1 MLRLRGGQ
9 VESLWDEVL
18 PEKLR
23 ELPDDLA
30 RMDGLLQDETLLAPI
45 EAHWRREAEAR
56 GRSAR
61 GHGRPTIAMQR
72 YLRLMLLKHR
82 YGWGYETLM
91 REVSDSFHLRRFCLI
106 PLNERVPDEST
117 VRKLTRRLGAETVAE
132 LSRLVIGKAPRETRF
147 RARAVRIDSTVVEA
161 DVRYPTDSGLAADG
175 VRTLAREGKRLQ
187 AKAAGTVVRM
197 RDRSRAVG
205 KRLRAISRSLRRRT
219 GAAKA
224 EVLALT
230 GQTGRLLAASVKE
243 ARAVAAEARG
253 KALALHRSHKA
264 KRTAARILAGA
275 GRLETLAERGEKVVE
290 QIRRRLAGEPIR
302 DRLVS
307 LFDPDARPIRKGK
320 LRSPTEFGYVEQ
332 LAEVTPH
339 TKRGTR
345 GFLLPPTSALGNPG
359 ENELL
364 PQTVAELTRLRL
376 SPREVALDGG
386 FQTKASEQALAPLA
400 PERIHIAG
408 RASPDS
414 KRTQRRLARYR
425 TGAEGR
431 ISHLKRR
438 HGLRR
443 SRLKGA
449 EGHQTWTGWATF
461 TYNVETY
468 GAYAHATT

>member
-18 PEKLR
+18 PERLR

-30 RMDGLLQDETLLAPI
+30 GIDLLLRDEALLAPI
-45 EAHWRREAEAR
+45 TAHWQREAEVR
-56 GRSAR
+56 GRSAG
-61 GHGRPTIAMQR
+61 GHGRPTIPMQT
-72 YLRLMLLKHR
+72 YVRLMVLKHR

-106 PLNERVPDEST
+106 PLCAEVPDEST
-117 VRKLTRRLGAETVAE
+117 VRKLTRRLGAEVVAE
-132 LSRLVIGKAPRETRF
+132 LSRLLIAKAKRETRF
-147 RARAVRIDSTVVEA
+147 RARAVRVDSTVVEA

-175 VRTLAREGKRLQ
+175 VRTLARAGKRLQ
-187 AKAAGTVVRM
+187 AKLGGTTVRV

-205 KRLRAISRSLRRRT
+205 KRLRAISRTLRRRT
-219 GAAKA
+219 GEAKA

-230 GQTGRLLAASVKE
+230 GQTGKLLQASVRE
-243 ARAVAAEARG
+243 ARAVAAEARV
-253 KALALHRSHKA
+253 KALALRRSQQA
-264 KRTAARILAGA
+264 KVRRQAARILASA
-275 GRLETLAERGEKVVE
+275 ERLETLAERSERVVE
-290 QIRRRLAGEPIR
+290 QIGKRLAGEPIR

-320 LRSPTEFGYVEQ
+320 LRAPTEFGYVEQ

-339 TKRGTR
+339 TKPGTR
-345 GFLLPPTSALGNPG
+345 GFILPPASAPGNPG

-364 PQTVAELTRLRL
+364 PETVAELQRLGL

-386 FQTKASEQALAPLA
+386 FQTKASEQTLAPLV
-400 PERIHIAG
+400 PERIYIAG
-408 RASPDS
+408 RALPGS
-414 KRTQRRLARYR
+414 KRTRRRLARYR
-425 TGAEGR
+425 VGAEGR

-443 SRLKGA
+443 SRLKGG
-449 EGHQTWTGWATF
+449 EGERTWTGWAVLA
-461 TYNVETY
+461 YNAETY
-468 GAYAHATT
+468 GRYV